1 MSILVSVGSNTD
13 DIKNLQIAKD
23 VTSFISD
30 LINDKDNNSILSD
43 KHYTQSEIDKASKWF
58 DDILSIL
65 YNGGNLH
72 SGEDIQSINYIEPN
86 IKTNFGLEINPESQL
101 WFKGELYLKYQSE

>member
-72 SGEDIQSINYIEPN
+72 TGEDVQSITYLEPN
-86 IKTNFGLEINPESQL
+86 ITSNFGLEVKPESQL

>member
-1 MSILVSVGSNTD
+1 MSILVSVGSNPD

-43 KHYTQSEIDKASKWF
+43 KDYVQSEINKASKWF

-72 SGEDIQSINYIEPN
+72 TGEDVKSITYLEPN
-86 IKTNFGLEINPESQL
+86 ITSNFGLEVKPESQL